1 MSVEIWN
8 KAYDMYC
15 DSGDSALRTYVYNL
29 VYAGILSEDDADC
42 LIRDVIDTYN
52 L

>member
-8 KAYDMYC
+8 KAYDLYC
-15 DSGDSALRTYVYNL
+15 DCGASALYTYVYNL
-29 VYAGILSEDDADC
+29 VREGIISEDDADC